1 LAPYGSLHSAVR
13 SVIFGVVI
21 VKVIFTGTREPKGHV
36 SAWQERYGPGD
47 FVPIG
52 SILDILKANYQEIA
66 AEAIVIETSELFY
79 VEGLAEDEYF
89 ERRRQSLTLDN
100 LISFVRNLR
109 NLDSCIAMKDGRK
122 WCSIPIVVLITEG
135 FFTDLSIP
143 ESLDATVIFSR
154 GDVLADLEKIRQEIG
169 KYRQRLLDELDNLG
183 LLVSYENG
191 RYRVGPAL
199 TPRERQVE
207 GNFYFGPADTRPG
220 SRGKY
225 FTVDRDNLG
234 IQFEV
239 EQFEALI
246 NKPDVTELDIQQFFE
261 ENPHFLLIA
270 RLMQA
275 LPQVR
280 LPDETGKLLIPDFIL
295 KPIVALQRL
304 RDSNWQV
311 LDLKRPQAK
320 LLAGPSDHRRFSSE
334 VFQAITQVKDYRDH
348 FNNPQNTAAVNK
360 LLGHPL
366 KHPRLA
372 VLIGRMP
379 PSSEVELLERE
390 QAREPGVSVV
400 TYDEILERQKGLMA

>member
-1 LAPYGSLHSAVR
+1 MYELLHSAVR
-13 SVIFGVVI
+13 SIIFGVVV

-52 SILDILKANYQEIA
+52 SILDILKANHREIS

-79 VEGLAEDEYF
+79 VEGRVEDEYF
-89 ERRRQSLTLDN
+89 ERRRQALTLDN

-122 WCSIPIVVLITEG
+122 WCSTPIIVLITEG
-135 FFTDLSIP
+135 FFPNLSIP
-143 ESLDATVIFSR
+143 ESLDATVTFSR

-246 NKPDVTELDIQQFFE
+246 NKPDVTELDIQKFFE

-280 LPDETGKLLIPDFIL
+280 LPNDVGKLLIPDFIL

-348 FNNPQNTAAVNK
+348 FNNPQNTSAVNK

-366 KHPRLA
+366 KHPKLA

-379 PSSEVELLERE
+379 PPSEVELLEKE
-390 QAREPGVSVV
+390 QAREPEVSVV
-400 TYDEILERQKGLMA
+400 TYDEILERQKGLMT

>member
-1 LAPYGSLHSAVR
+1 
-13 SVIFGVVI
+13 
-21 VKVIFTGTREPKGHV
+21 VKVIFTGTREPKDHV
-36 SAWQERYGPGD
+36 NAWQERYGPSD

-52 SILDILKANYQEIA
+52 SILGILQANHHEIS

-79 VEGLAEDEYF
+79 AEGPTEDEYF
-89 ERRRQSLTLDN
+89 ERRRQSLTLDS

-109 NLDSCIAMKDGRK
+109 NLDSCIAMRDGRK
-122 WCSIPIVVLITEG
+122 WCSIPVIVLITEG
-135 FFTDLSIP
+135 FYTDLAIP
-143 ESLDATVIFSR
+143 DSLDATVIFSR
-154 GDVLADLEKIRQEIG
+154 GNVLADLGNVRQEIG
-169 KYRQRLLDELDNLG
+169 KYRQRLLGELDNLG

-199 TPRERQVE
+199 TPRERKVE
-207 GNFYFGPADTRPG
+207 GDFYFGPADTRPG
-220 SRGKY
+220 TRGKY
-225 FTVDRDNLG
+225 YTVDRDNFG

-246 NKPDVTELDIQQFFE
+246 NKPDVSERDIQEFFE
-261 ENPHFLLIA
+261 ENPHFLLLFA

-348 FNNPQNTAAVNK
+348 FNNPQNTSAVNK

-366 KHPRLA
+366 KHPKLA

-379 PSSEVELLERE
+379 PPSEVELLERE
-390 QAREPGVSVV
+390 QAREPEVSVV
-400 TYDEILERQKGLMA
+400 TYDEILERQKGLMT

>member
-1 LAPYGSLHSAVR
+1 
-13 SVIFGVVI
+13 
-21 VKVIFTGTREPKGHV
+21 VKVIFTGTREPKSHMET
-36 SAWQERYGPGD
+36 WQERYGPSD
-47 FVPIG
+47 FVLIG
-52 SILDILKANYQEIA
+52 PLLDILKTNHREIL

-79 VEGLAEDEYF
+79 AEGPVEDEYF
-89 ERRRQSLTLDN
+89 ERRRQSLTLDS

-109 NLDSCIAMKDGRK
+109 NLDSCIAMRDGRK
-122 WCSIPIVVLITEG
+122 WCSIPIIVLITEG
-135 FFTDLSIP
+135 FYTDLTIP
-143 ESLDATVIFSR
+143 GSLDATVIFSR
-154 GDVLADLEKIRQEIG
+154 GNVLADLGNVQQEIG

-199 TPRERQVE
+199 TPRERKVE
-207 GNFYFGPADTRPG
+207 GDFYFGPADARPATRG
-220 SRGKY
+220 RY
-225 FTVDRDNLG
+225 FTVDRDNFG

-246 NKPDVTELDIQQFFE
+246 NKPDVTEHDIQQFFE

-348 FNNPQNTAAVNK
+348 FNNPQNTATVDK

-390 QAREPGVSVV
+390 QAREPEVSVV
-400 TYDEILERQKGLMA
+400 MYDEILERQKGLMA

>member
-1 LAPYGSLHSAVR
+1 M
-13 SVIFGVVI
+13 
-21 VKVIFTGTREPKGHV
+21 
-36 SAWQERYGPGD
+36 WQERYGPTD

-52 SILDILKANYQEIA
+52 SLLDILKTNHGEIS
-66 AEAIVIETSELFY
+66 AEAIAIETSELFY
-79 VEGLAEDEYF
+79 AEGSVGGEYF
-89 ERRRQSLTLDN
+89 EQRRQSLTLDT
-100 LISFVRNLR
+100 LVSFVRKLR
-109 NLDSCIAMKDGRK
+109 NLDSYIAMRDGRK
-122 WCSIPIVVLITEG
+122 WCAIPVIVLITEG
-135 FFTDLSIP
+135 FYPNLVIP
-143 ESLDATVIFSR
+143 DSLDAIVIFSR
-154 GDVLADLEKIRQEIG
+154 GNVLADLGNVRQEVD

-199 TPRERQVE
+199 TPRDRKVE
-207 GNFYFGPADTRPG
+207 GNFYFGPADARPRTRG
-220 SRGKY
+220 RY
-225 FTVDRDNLG
+225 FTVDRDNFG

-246 NKPDVTELDIQQFFE
+246 NKADVTELDIQKFFE

-280 LPDETGKLLIPDFIL
+280 LPDDTGKLLIPDFIL

-348 FNNPQNTAAVNK
+348 FNNPQNTAAVDK

-379 PSSEVELLERE
+379 SSSEVELLEKE
-390 QAREPGVSVV
+390 QSREPEVSVV